1 VAWDYRIDPAAERD
15 LRDLGPSVAI
25 EIRRFLDTRVRGC
38 ADPRAFG
45 KPLRGNRKGFWR
57 YRVRD
62 WRVLCR
68 IEDQMLIVVVV
79 GLGHRSSVYEN

>member
-1 VAWDYRIDPAAERD
+1 VAWDYRIEEEAVRD
-15 LRDLGPSVAI
+15 LRRVGPSVAGQ
-25 EIRRFLDTRVRGC
+25 IRHFLDTRIRGC

-45 KPLRGNRKGFWR
+45 KPLRGPRKGFWR

-68 IEDQMLIVVVV
+68 LEDRMLIVVVV
-79 GLGHRSSVYEN
+79 ALGHRSKVYEE

>member
-1 VAWDYRIDPAAERD
+1 M
-15 LRDLGPSVAI
+15 
-25 EIRRFLDTRVRGC
+25 EIRRFLDTRIRGC

-45 KPLRGNRKGFWR
+45 KALRGSRKGFWR

-68 IEDQMLIVVVV
+68 LEDRVLIVVVV
-79 GLGHRSSVYEN
+79 ALGHRSKVYEE

>member
-15 LRDLGPSVAI
+15 LRRLGPSVAV
-25 EIRRFLDTRVRGC
+25 EIRRFLDTRIRGT

-45 KPLRGNRKGFWR
+45 KPLRGDRKGYWR

-68 IEDQMLIVVVV
+68 IEDRILIVVVV
-79 GLGHRSSVYEN
+79 ALGHRSNIYDS